1 MLYYEPMQIK
11 TYLRNF
17 FLILFLLNLISC
29 SEIDTGGDYLPK
41 IYKIDIQQGNEITS
55 EMLMTLKPGMTKPQV
70 RFILGTPLIQDT
82 FHSERW
88 DYIYRMRVDE
98 ILIEQRHVILNF
110 VDEKLKNIT
119 GEVISKKDNTQLDD
133 EIQKNKTAVG
143 GEGFDESLVGVQ
155 DEKKDNNELQS
166 SDEELESSKPE
177 TLSPLVK
184 DTELLI
190 DKEPKLP
197 VDTSESINEAIKQ
210 DIIDSLPEKDDAGYF
225 DLLLEKIGF

>member
-1 MLYYEPMQIK
+1 MLYYDLMQIK

-17 FLILFLLNLISC
+17 FLIILLNLISC
-29 SEIDTGGDYLPK
+29 SQIDTGPGYLPR

-98 ILIEQRHVILNF
+98 ILIEQRHVVLNF

-119 GEVISKKDNTQLDD
+119 GEVIPKKDSIELDD
-133 EIQKNKTAVG
+133 ELQKKKPVAG
-143 GEGFDESLVGVQ
+143 EEGFEESLVGVQ
-155 DEKKDNNELQS
+155 DEKKDNNELQP
-166 SDEELESSKPE
+166 SDEEVESLKSE
-177 TLSPLVK
+177 TLSPLIE
-184 DTELLI
+184 DTELLT
-190 DKEPKLP
+190 DKEPQLP